1 MKPGD
6 GPQNLGTK
14 PIPEVIRQLWE
25 LYFVMSL
32 DPVLAGCA
40 DHIRQAALMLEHRRR
55 LAFQVSQDA
64 SREQIRRSKRRRRR
78 PDEAGQAPV
87 EDADI
92 AWLRAAKAGSL
103 LKH

>member
-6 GPQNLGTK
+6 SPQNLGTK
-14 PIPEVIRQLWE
+14 PIPELIKQLWE
-25 LYFVMSL
+25 LYLVMSL

-40 DHIRQAALMLEHRRR
+40 DHIRQAALMLEHTRR

-64 SREQIRRSKRRRRR
+64 AREQSRR
-78 PDEAGQAPV
+78 PKRKKQRPDGLAQGPE
-87 EDADI
+87 ETDLD
-92 AWLRAAKAGSL
+92 WLRIAKAGSL